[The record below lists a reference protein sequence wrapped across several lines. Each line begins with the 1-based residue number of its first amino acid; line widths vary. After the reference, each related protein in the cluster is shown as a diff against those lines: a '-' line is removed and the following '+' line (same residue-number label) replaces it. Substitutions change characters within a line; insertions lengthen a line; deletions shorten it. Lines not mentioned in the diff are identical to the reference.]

1 MGVEHVDD
9 DLVEVEFSIGPNTEK
24 AATTDADPF
33 LVKGD
38 DLRKISGLSP
48 TFKRSLTRKFEKGIK
63 PEQVRNPSGVG
74 GAKSQAYDLDYFTA
88 YDAFQVVQPKFNL
101 DYFAKAYELNSAHY
115 AAVWAKTSNI
125 VGLGYTF
132 KETQAVVD
140 KVAAA
145 STDNKRESMNKKI
158 AAARAAL
165 YQMIDSMNDDATF
178 IETLERVW
186 IDYETVGNGYIEIGR
201 TSTGQIGYIGH
212 VPATTMRVRRAHDG
226 YVQLVGNIVTY
237 FRNFQDRTTKDPIN
251 GVGQPNEIIHIKKYT
266 PTSTYYGL
274 SDLVPALSA
283 LAGDEFA
290 QRFNLDY
297 FENKA
302 VPRYIIVSKGLDVG
316 INQQKAMHEFFLT
329 NLKGK
334 NHRTLYVPL
343 PADSAD
349 QKVDFE
355 IKPIEAGKQ
364 ESSFADYRKYNRDE
378 ILMAHRVPLSKVS
391 LSEDIQ
397 QAAALAADHGFKSQ
411 VCAPEQDKL
420 EKRLNRII
428 KELTDM
434 FEISLNELTLTD
446 EQAQS
451 QIAERRIRNQITVP
465 NEERKHFGLPPIAG
479 GDKIVELKPQQA
491 ADQTANAGKTRSRDA
506 ERSAGNSD
514 SSGGTQGRNAQGQ
527 GRKTP

>member
-1 MGVEHVDD
+1 MGAKHVDD
-9 DLVEVEFSIGPNTEK
+9 DGGVEFSFGPNTS
-24 AATTDADPF
+24 TGSQTYADPF
-33 LVKGD
+33 LIKGAE
-38 DLRKISGLSP
+38 LRSIEKMSA
-48 TFKRSLTRKFEKGIK
+48 TFKRGLTRKMQKGIT
-63 PEQVRNPSGVG
+63 PEEVRHPEGRQG
-74 GAKSQAYDLDYFTA
+74 TRSQAYDIDYFTA

-132 KETQAVVD
+132 KETPATVE
-140 KVAAA
+140 KLANA
-145 STDNKRESMNKKI
+145 STDAKRASMTKKL
-158 AAARAAL
+158 AAAKL
-165 YQMIDSMNDDATF
+165 GLEQMLDSMNNDCTF

-186 IDYETVGNGYIEIGR
+186 IDYETTGNGYIEVGR

-226 YVQLVGNIVTY
+226 FVQLVGNIVTY
-237 FRNFQDRTTKDPIN
+237 FRNFQDLKTQDPIN
-251 GVGQPNEIIHIKKYT
+251 GVAQPNEIIHIKKYT

-316 INQQKAMHEFFLT
+316 VAQQKAMHEFFLT

-343 PADSAD
+343 PADSPD

-391 LSEDIQ
+391 LSEDTQ

-428 KELTDM
+428 KELTDI

-465 NEERKHFGLPPIAG
+465 NEERKHFGLPPIEG

-491 ADQTANAGKTRSRDA
+491 ADQTANAGKTKARDA
-506 ERSAGNSD
+506 ERSAGSSD

-527 GRKTP
+527 GRKAP